1 MRHSTRGRHGA
12 VWPRSALVLS
22 IVLCLM
28 SFSQIVP
35 FFIDGKLPPMIEKA
49 NTPTVFVYVL
59 DLGVVVPLS
68 VLSAWW
74 LLNNRP
80 WGHVLAGFVLV
91 KSATMGFAL
100 LSMTV
105 FALCADQEAEL
116 ALSVVWIALAAT
128 GTAMSLWFFGH
139 CRKEALA
146 LPV

>member
-1 MRHSTRGRHGA
+1 
-12 VWPRSALVLS
+12 
-22 IVLCLM
+22 
-28 SFSQIVP
+28 
-35 FFIDGKLPPMIEKA
+35 MIEKA

-105 FALCADQEAEL
+105 FALSAGQEVEL

-139 CRKEALA
+139 CRREAPV
-146 LPV
+146 LPG